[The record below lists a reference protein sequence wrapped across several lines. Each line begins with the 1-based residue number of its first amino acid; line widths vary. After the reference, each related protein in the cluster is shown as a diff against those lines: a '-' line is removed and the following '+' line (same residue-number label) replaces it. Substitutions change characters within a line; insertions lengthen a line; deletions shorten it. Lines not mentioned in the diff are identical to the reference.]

1 MRKCAVFVEFL
12 ESKPK
17 FCGICVSTKFLHQ
30 ELGETT
36 VFYALFLDISYHS
49 QQKNASSKSK
59 IIILRQPTL
68 LKNNDLETEMSP
80 MITNFAFTVN
90 YKEMSHAALEYLP
103 FTLKLCLT
111 RVYAPFFMKQP
122 FRDVLRYYR
131 YIYRSSYII
140 GKLAWKHIGY
150 SPLLIKL

>member
-1 MRKCAVFVEFL
+1 MRKCPVFVEFL

-68 LKNNDLETEMSP
+68 LKNNDLEAEMSP

-103 FTLKLCLT
+103 FALKLCLT
-111 RVYAPFFMKQP
+111 RVYAPFLWNSRSEMFL
-122 FRDVLRYYR
+122 DIID
-131 YIYRSSYII
+131 IYRSSYIT
-140 GKLAWKHIGY
+140 GKLAWKHIW
-150 SPLLIKL
+150 